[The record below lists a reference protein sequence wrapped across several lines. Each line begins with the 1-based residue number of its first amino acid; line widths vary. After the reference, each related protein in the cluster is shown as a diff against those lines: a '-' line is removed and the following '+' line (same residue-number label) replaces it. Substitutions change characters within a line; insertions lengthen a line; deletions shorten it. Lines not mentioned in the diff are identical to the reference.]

1 MVRCRALL
9 RLAGLLALLAVALAG
24 CQETTDDATGTAA
37 TGGSVAPPTAEHTAT
52 AVTGVASCADLP
64 QQPPTAA
71 PPADR
76 LPALTLPC
84 LTPGPDIDLAALRGR
99 PVLINLWASWC
110 VPCREEMPLL
120 QAAHERYGEQVQ
132 FLGVDTLD
140 SADLAADF
148 LVETGVTYPQ
158 LVDLDGDLL
167 DHLRIP
173 GLPVTVVLDAD
184 GRVATKHIGELNQE
198 SIDNLLT
205 GVLVRRPAQ
214 IVEELTGAAPVQRG
228 RPAPGGAL

>member
-1 MVRCRALL
+1 MVRCRAIL
-9 RLAGLLALLAVALAG
+9 RLAGLLALMAVALVG
-24 CQETTDDATGTAA
+24 CQATTDDALAISAA
-37 TGGSVAPPTAEHTAT
+37 GDSVAPPTAEHTAT
-52 AVTGVASCADLP
+52 AVRGVASCAELP
-64 QQPPTAA
+64 QESGTTAPA
-71 PPADR
+71 ADR
-76 LPALTLPC
+76 LPTLQLPC

-132 FLGVDTLD
+132 FLGVDTMD

-158 LVDLDGDLL
+158 LVDVDGDLL
-167 DHLRIP
+167 HHLRIP

-184 GRVATKHIGELNQE
+184 GRVATKHIGELSTE

-205 GVLVRRPAQ
+205 GLH
-214 IVEELTGAAPVQRG
+214 
-228 RPAPGGAL
+228 